1 MKAKKTTR
9 AKEMKL
15 AKKLNYL
22 SKILGFT
29 IGGVLGCFIGYQ
41 LAQLSS
47 TGTYDNNV
55 STLSFFL
62 SLFGGSIGGIS
73 GFALTTSIGKNNFRH

>member
-1 MKAKKTTR
+1 MTR

-15 AKKLNYL
+15 AKKLNL
-22 SKILGFT
+22 FSKIVGFT
-29 IGGVLGCFIGYQ
+29 IGATVGCFIGYQ

-47 TGTYDNNV
+47 TGTYDDV

-62 SLFGGSIGGIS
+62 SLLGGSIGS
-73 GFALTTSIGKNNFRH
+73 VS

>member
-1 MKAKKTTR
+1 MKPKKMTR

-15 AKKLNYL
+15 AKKLNL
-22 SKILGFT
+22 FSKIVGFT
-29 IGGVLGCFIGYQ
+29 IGATVGCFIGYQ

-47 TGTYDNNV
+47 TGTYDDV

-62 SLFGGSIGGIS
+62 SLLGGSIGSVS
-73 GFALTTSIGKNNFRH
+73 GFAITTAIGKNNIQR